1 MISGLHLL
9 YNICNRYVFCNKP
22 FKTFLER
29 QMLKD
34 KPTLLLAM
42 KLCNFYESEL
52 MNSHI
57 FLHIVILFYTVFILY
72 KCNCKS

>member
-9 YNICNRYVFCNKP
+9 YNSCNRYMFCNKP
-22 FKTFLER
+22 FKTFLGR
-29 QMLKD
+29 QMFKD

-57 FLHIVILFYTVFILY
+57 FFTYSHLILHSVYSLQV
-72 KCNCKS
+72 